1 MLFATLDPTL
11 RAVDLPHGERV
22 IVSDTV
28 GFISDL
34 PTTLIA
40 AFRATLEEVIEAD
53 LILHV
58 RDVSH
63 ADTRAQSQDVANV
76 LNELGI
82 ENADGRLVEV
92 WNKIDRLSPDEREQ
106 VANLAERNAPAA
118 VLVSAV
124 SGEGVEALK
133 TLIEQRLAS
142 SRATYW
148 VTLEGSDGS
157 GVSWLHRNAEVLAKS
172 VAEDGSVTM
181 RVRVHPANAE
191 LLVAKFKNRVK
202 ADSQDVAEQGRG
214 REPGRR
220 AAPV

>member
-1 MLFATLDPTL
+1 
-11 RAVDLPHGERV
+11 
-22 IVSDTV
+22 
-28 GFISDL
+28 
-34 PTTLIA
+34 
-40 AFRATLEEVIEAD
+40 
-53 LILHV
+53 LHV

-118 VLVSAV
+118 MLVSAV